1 MSQDSERPAKRLS
14 LSGSRLTLGAASPEQ
29 MKAGRRQ
36 VQIEVR
42 RKRAPAAP
50 HRSVGPT
57 PLNSEQSPDG
67 LSNEERVQRIRALQ
81 EGMKKPVDTP
91 APKKKDPVPWT
102 VDSHKKHPDTRM
114 WHDRVGWDNPRS
126 ESRFRMGEGI
136 TRKELEENKKIPA
149 RESKTVQEVLDLI
162 PNLRKV
168 SNSTRLNADLNR
180 LFDRA
185 RYDTWSKH
193 VYSVGV
199 VSNRPIYP
207 EKWVMHMRPVGAK
220 VLLRF
225 LIHVGPEFYI
235 QGDEKG
241 EFDLR
246 ALREYASSADIIEE
260 PPARKEPAASNDNKV
275 TPVKI
280 IESRQQV
287 VTTRP
292 YDTGKLRKQ
301 MLAKHP
307 VCPVTGID
315 RPEFLRVS
323 HIKADSACELDFQK
337 TDEANVLMLSLAA
350 DELFDGICPRGFN
363 GWKGRAAWITFADD
377 GKLMRSL
384 HMTGDEL
391 RRFGISHHVSI
402 AHLLLGK
409 TGERRREYLKWHREN
424 MFLDNIRK
432 EETDG

>member
-1 MSQDSERPAKRLS
+1 MSAPSTDPRLMRVMGESKRLS
-14 LSGSRLTLGAASPEQ
+14 LSGSRLTLVGATDSP
-29 MKAGRRQ
+29 KTGRRQ
-36 VQIEVR
+36 VEVEVR

-50 HRSVGPT
+50 HRD
-57 PLNSEQSPDG
+57 Q
-67 LSNEERVQRIRALQ
+67 ERVQRIRALQ
-81 EGMKKPVDTP
+81 ESMKKPVPQDKVP
-91 APKKKDPVPWT
+91 EPWT
-102 VDSHKKHPDTRM
+102 VDSHTKHPETRM

-136 TRKELEENKKIPA
+136 TRKEVDANKKIPA
-149 RESKTVQEVLDLI
+149 RDCKTTEEVLGLI
-162 PNLRKV
+162 PALRTV
-168 SNSTRLNADLNR
+168 SNSTRLSADLNR
-180 LFDRA
+180 LFERA
-185 RYDTWSKH
+185 YEDTWSKH
-193 VYSVGV
+193 VFSQSF
-199 VSNRPIYP
+199 VSKRPDVQGG
-207 EKWVMHMRPVGAK
+207 KWTRHMRPVGAK

-225 LIHVGPEFYI
+225 LIHVGPEFYVLP
-235 QGDEKG
+235 DERG

-246 ALREYASSADIIEE
+246 ALREYASSADIVEE
-260 PPARKEPAASNDNKV
+260 PPASKV
-275 TPVKI
+275 SPVKI
-280 IESRQQV
+280 TESRQQT

-292 YDTGKLRKQ
+292 YDTGKFRKQ
-301 MLAKHP
+301 MLAKNP

-323 HIKADSACELDFQK
+323 HIKPDSACELGFQK

-350 DELFDGICPRGFN
+350 DMLFDGICPRGFN
-363 GWKGRAAWITFADD
+363 GWNGRAAWVTFADD

-391 RRFGISHHVSI
+391 RRFGISHQVSI
-402 AHLLLGK
+402 AHLLKGK

>member
-1 MSQDSERPAKRLS
+1 MSQDSERPAKKLS
-14 LSGSRLTLGAASPEQ
+14 LSGSRLTLGAASPEE
-29 MKAGRRQ
+29 MKAGRRTVQ
-36 VQIEVR
+36 VEVR
-42 RKRAPAAP
+42 RRRQLAAP
-50 HRSVGPT
+50 LRRPRTEEESR
-57 PLNSEQSPDG
+57 LASEAEVAHTFAERHTAIKK
-67 LSNEERVQRIRALQ
+67 LMNE
-81 EGMKKPVDTP
+81 MKKP
-91 APKKKDPVPWT
+91 PVPWT
-102 VDSHKKHPDTRM
+102 VDSHTKHPETRM
-114 WHDRVGWDNPRS
+114 WHDRVGWDNPKS

-149 RESKTVQEVLDLI
+149 RESKTVEEVLDLI

-180 LFDRA
+180 LFERA

-199 VSNRPIYP
+199 VSNRPTYP

-246 ALREYASSADIIEE
+246 ALREYASSADIVEE
-260 PPARKEPAASNDNKV
+260 PPASNDNKV
-275 TPVKI
+275 APVKI
-280 IESRQQV
+280 TESRQQT

-301 MLAKHP
+301 MLAKNP

-350 DELFDGICPRGFN
+350 NELFDGICPRGFN